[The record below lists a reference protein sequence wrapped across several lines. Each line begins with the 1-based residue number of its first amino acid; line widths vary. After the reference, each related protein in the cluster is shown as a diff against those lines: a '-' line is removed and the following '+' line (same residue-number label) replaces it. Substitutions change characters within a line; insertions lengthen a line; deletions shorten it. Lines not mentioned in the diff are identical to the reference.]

1 MCVILELA
9 HAFNEQD
16 IFDRCFHFIMVNATD
31 VLKAANFKD
40 LCRECL
46 KKVLTSNDLNANEFD
61 VYDAIV
67 HWADGE
73 CLRNKTRVNDARRR
87 EVLGDILF
95 SVRFA
100 LMDVNEFTHRL
111 SMKDVLTADEKVVL
125 YQFFHGEV
133 SQLPREF
140 NRTPRKRY
148 KDRDEIA
155 HLANANDEEKLEK
168 YQHREDENKRKIEFA
183 DELIAYLR
191 NQPMLRVLR
200 FSDIGGPWHFRKGA
214 DAIRF
219 RCSRVIVLRGVE
231 IFGPC
236 SGIDTYKIDLTLSD
250 DMKNEVGREYFTLV
264 ARDPQ
269 TKTYD
274 LQLKHPVRIPA
285 DRMFTVSAQIR
296 GSPSYQGIRGEA
308 FVETEGVAFEFHN
321 SNGSFNGTDVTVGQI
336 PALLFSL

>member
-1 MCVILELA
+1 
-9 HAFNEQD
+9 
-16 IFDRCFHFIMVNATD
+16 MVNATD
-31 VLKAANFKD
+31 VLKAANFND

-46 KKVLTSNDLNANEFD
+46 KKVLTSNDLNADEFD

-155 HLANANDEEKLEK
+155 HLANAKDEKK
-168 YQHREDENKRKIEFA
+168 TGKI
-183 DELIAYLR
+183 
-191 NQPMLRVLR
+191 P
-200 FSDIGGPWHFRKGA
+200 
-214 DAIRF
+214 
-219 RCSRVIVLRGVE
+219 
-231 IFGPC
+231 
-236 SGIDTYKIDLTLSD
+236 T
-250 DMKNEVGREYFTLV
+250 
-264 ARDPQ
+264 
-269 TKTYD
+269 
-274 LQLKHPVRIPA
+274 
-285 DRMFTVSAQIR
+285 
-296 GSPSYQGIRGEA
+296 
-308 FVETEGVAFEFHN
+308 
-321 SNGSFNGTDVTVGQI
+321 
-336 PALLFSL
+336 